1 MLRLPRDADWAGR
14 GVVYDVVTPAPHFR
28 SDQWLFAVDVI
39 TRRSPV
45 WRIGGPSLRRRSMNG
60 YGRSAQRTWQELAPM
75 AYAEIED
82 PESYF
87 AELGE
92 QAADQVGDLTLQM
105 QGPDLP
111 NETYFQKVGRINA
124 AKMQAEEIVRAEL
137 LTPDR
142 ELWEEAAESENE
154 DSELMT
160 QFLALSATWQEYLNG
175 APMQDSDETRND

>member
-1 MLRLPRDADWAGR
+1 M
-14 GVVYDVVTPAPHFR
+14 VTPAPHLR

-39 TRRSPV
+39 TRRNPV

-111 NETYFQKVGRINA
+111 NETYFQKVGRIQA
-124 AKMQAEEIVRAEL
+124 AKMQAEEIVRNDL
-137 LTPDR
+137 LTPSR
-142 ELWEEAAESENE
+142 ELWQEEDEPDRPDLAILQAMDAEE
-154 DSELMT
+154 DRQRELER
-160 QFLALSATWQEYLNG
+160 LEPY
-175 APMQDSDETRND
+175 D

>member
-1 MLRLPRDADWAGR
+1 MNEYG
-14 GVVYDVVTPAPHFR
+14 
-28 SDQWLFAVDVI
+28 QFA
-39 TRRSPV
+39 
-45 WRIGGPSLRRRSMNG
+45 M
-60 YGRSAQRTWQELAPM
+60 RTWRMLVPAV
-75 AYAEIED
+75 YAEIAD
-82 PESYF
+82 PERF
-87 AELGE
+87 FRELGE
-92 QAADQVGDLTLQM
+92 QAANQVVDLTRQL

-142 ELWEEAAESENE
+142 ELWEEAAENE

-175 APMQDSDETRND
+175 APMQDSDETL